1 MIYDNADVVK
11 CEAVSYMGSEFDW
24 HFIIVI
30 VWGMNR
36 FFNYINLC
44 LTFTFE

>member
-1 MIYDNADVVK
+1 MTHDNADVVK

-30 VWGMNR
+30 VWGYESL
-36 FFNYINLC
+36 F
-44 LTFTFE
+44 